1 MAVALLSCKPK
12 VPEQNISMGDIDAS
26 KFVAVGNG
34 YIQGYMNDALYRIG
48 QENSVPNI
56 IAKQFS
62 LVEEIKFEQYL
73 VSENSVGT
81 NLNGDARL
89 TMGSKT
95 DCNGVT
101 SLSPIRMASS
111 GDATIIGGSVYD
123 QNSPVQNFGIANVDI
138 SYYLSSMFGSNNP
151 FVERISEAPSS
162 ISLVD
167 QMDAM
172 NPTSYLYALGES
184 QILNYAVAGGDN
196 GATILNANWGSGGNN
211 FMAYSQ
217 TILSALENSATS
229 GVICTVPDVTEYP
242 YFNVIPW
249 DFLVIDSANAA
260 LLNQLYQPFNPDMN
274 FVEGANGFA
283 IEDPTAPFSVRQI
296 KEGEYITLAI
306 PLDSVRCYG
315 MGSISPIPEEY
326 VLDSTEV
333 AEIKNAITN
342 YNQTINDL
350 AVQYDIAIADIH
362 GLYQRVL
369 NGVLYNGVDT
379 NSEFVTG
386 GFFSLDGRNP
396 TPKGNAFIANEII
409 KALNEKYNAKIPY
422 CDPGDYMSVEF
433 P

>member
-1 MAVALLSCKPK
+1 MAFALFSCKPEI
-12 VPEQNISMGDIDAS
+12 PEQNVSMGDVDAS
-26 KFVAVGNG
+26 NFIAVGNG
-34 YIQGYMNDALYRIG
+34 YVQGYMNDALYRDG

-56 IAKQFS
+56 LVKQFN
-62 LVEEIKFEQYL
+62 LIQETAFEQYL
-73 VSENSVGT
+73 VTDNSVGT

-101 SLSPIRMASS
+101 SLSPVRIAGV
-111 GDATIIGGSVYD
+111 GDATILGASVY
-123 QNSPVQNFGIANVDI
+123 NSSSPIQNFGIANADI
-138 SYYLSSMFGSNNP
+138 SYFISPMFGPTNE
-151 FVERISEAPSS
+151 FVERISEDPFNK
-162 ISLVD
+162 SLKD
-167 QMDAM
+167 QMDEM

-184 QILNYAVAGGDN
+184 QILNYAVNGGGSGTILAPTGAGGND
-196 GATILNANWGSGGNN
+196 

-229 GVICTVPDVTEYP
+229 GVICTVPDVTDYP

-249 DFLVIDSANAA
+249 DFLVIDSANAT
-260 LLNQLYQPFNPDMN
+260 LLNQLYQPFNPEMN

-283 IEDPTAPFSVRQI
+283 IEDPNAPFNVRQI
-296 KEGEYITLAI
+296 KEGEFITLAI

-333 AEIKNAITN
+333 ALIKNAVTN
-342 YNQTINDL
+342 YNQAINDL
-350 AVQYDIAIADIH
+350 ATQYGIALADVH
-362 GLYQRVL
+362 GLYQRIL
-369 NGVLYNGVDT
+369 NGTLYNGVDT
-379 NSEFVTG
+379 NFEFVTG

-396 TPKGNAFIANEII
+396 TPKGNALIANEII
-409 KALNEKYNAKIPY
+409 KALNQKYNAKIPF